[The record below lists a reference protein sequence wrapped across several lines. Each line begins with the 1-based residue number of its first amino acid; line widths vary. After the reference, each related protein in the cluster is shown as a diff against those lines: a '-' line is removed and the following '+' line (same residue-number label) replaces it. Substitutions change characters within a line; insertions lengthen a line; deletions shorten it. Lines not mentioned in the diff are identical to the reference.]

1 MKSRVSLKNLSLQL
15 VAFMAAVYSSVFG
28 AVANV
33 RAADLPN
40 VNDVSSQL
48 NSSSELTSSNIV
60 FEEQLIAQVWS
71 ELDTQELGLATME
84 QNSDRQFQVSTPQLS
99 IDRLNRQQQQ
109 LIAQVW
115 SELDT
120 QELGLATSDRPANSP
135 DVAASEL
142 SLTQLNRQQQQLIA
156 QVWSELDTQELGLAT
171 SDRPANSPDV
181 AASELSLTQLNRQ
194 QQQLIAQV
202 WSELDTQEL
211 SLATGENTDE
221 IVTSEI
227 DTEQLS
233 IAQPDPQQQIIAQSW
248 TDTSTRNL
256 SLAAPNNN
264 LRLNPAAIDAI
275 EKPKPSGKPVINP
288 PDKREIAARLAL
300 GKVRIVSPA
309 PGVILDRN
317 HNDSVTVQYP
327 SNTAIKLQ
335 VNDAELD
342 NSLITQQQLD
352 KKRNLITQT
361 WQGAELRNGENTLNV
376 IATKDGINAE
386 TSREVVV
393 RDTSTVAEAN
403 TEVSDRN
410 NSEIDRS
417 EPTETTTDESSS
429 QDTASTQQQQDKV
442 KILSPSNNAI
452 LDTIHSSV
460 IIQYPQ
466 DASVI
471 LQLNGES
478 VDTLQV
484 GRSEVNSITKE
495 ITQTWYGIIFRSG
508 VNTLSVLATTDGV
521 NYEETSIRVIVPG
534 KPDALKVETEE
545 AEIPADGSSIATVT
559 GGFVDEYGTI
569 TPWNETITLQSSE
582 GKFIGTD
589 LEPDEPG
596 FQVKPINGEFTA
608 ELQAGYD
615 AEMVAIQA
623 KTSKFESYTQIR
635 FKTTLREIPLLTGF
649 ADLRFGARG
658 TNFYDSYRDFLP
670 LDEDNGAELDFTAAG
685 FISGSFGKWSYRGA
699 FNSDRGIDE
708 EDDRQ
713 DRLFGRY
720 GSSEPEYP
728 VYGDESSSEVTT
740 PSTDSIYLRLE
751 RNPQAEF
758 ADPDYFMWGDYS
770 TDEFSTEAQ
779 EFTAVSRQ
787 LHGFKSNYN
796 LGNFQLN
803 ALYAN
808 DVEGFQRDAIS
819 PDGTSGFYFLSRRL
833 LIPGSEDIYV
843 ELSPLNDPGNVVFR
857 QRLDS
862 GTDYQIDYDRG
873 TLLFSEPVLNTE
885 VDDNGNILVRRLVA
899 TYQFEAEGSDSN
911 LFAGRGRYHFD
922 RNPESPMW
930 LGASV
935 IDEDG
940 GDRDFTLWG
949 FDGYFTLGNW
959 GNLIAEYA
967 RSNNQTVFAEASG
980 SAYRLEG
987 EVKFTNDIHARAYYH
1002 RADEG
1007 FSNDAT
1013 LSFVPGQIRY
1023 GTLVQAQITDSTDLN
1038 LAYEH
1043 QDNEGVAPRPL
1054 DELSEF
1060 LDLGT
1065 DPIPGNALDNTLD
1078 TITAGVE
1085 QQFGEAQLGVD
1096 LIWRNRTDN
1105 KAPEVLDSTST
1116 QLRSRFRIPIL
1127 ERLNFQAFN
1136 DLTLSEDTDAVYSD
1150 RLGFGLDWEI
1160 LSGLSLVANQQWFT
1174 KGNLAGES
1182 LTSIG
1187 IQGQYEPWT
1196 NGTISARYNLTSNVD
1211 GIGNVGA
1218 VGLQQKLTLAPG
1230 LDVDL
1235 SYENTFS
1242 GFNTTSSGVQFSQPY
1257 AVGQSASAL
1266 GFDSGSSYSVGVT
1279 YSDNP
1284 NFTANAQWQYS
1295 DRSIGG
1301 NTVWSAGITGK
1312 LSSALT
1318 SLIDYNQASSSNQTF
1333 DIGTTRNIR
1342 VGLAYRDPQRD
1353 NFNALLRYEYEEDG
1367 GIIPETLLLDR
1378 GTGTKE
1384 HLFGLE
1390 TIYAPSWRWEFYGKY
1405 AFRHSKTFISNDF
1418 VGSSNISLGQLRATY
1433 RLNYH
1438 IDLVAEGRAI
1448 WQPSANYTE
1457 TGFLVEAGYYVTPE
1471 LRMSAGYVFGSADDE
1486 DFTGTR
1492 SAGGP
1497 YLGITVKLNSLL
1509 DGFGQHRAPTVPEG
1523 VTEVEDVDAPQPP
1536 KFGGRK
1542 VD

>member
-1 MKSRVSLKNLSLQL
+1 MKSQASLKKNLSLQL
-15 VAFMAAVYSSVFG
+15 VTFMAAVYSSVFG
-28 AVANV
+28 AIANV
-33 RAADLPN
+33 RAADAPTDLDFP
-40 VNDVSSQL
+40 SEST
-48 NSSSELTSSNIV
+48 SSEFIS
-60 FEEQLIAQVWS
+60 FE
-71 ELDTQELGLATME
+71 
-84 QNSDRQFQVSTPQLS
+84 
-99 IDRLNRQQQQ
+99 QQQ

-120 QELGLATSDRPANSP
+120 QELSLSTSNHSDRPNSQLP
-135 DVAASEL
+135 AQQL
-142 SLTQLNRQQQQLIA
+142 SVNQLN
-156 QVWSELDTQELGLAT
+156 
-171 SDRPANSPDV
+171 P
-181 AASELSLTQLNRQ
+181 Q

-211 SLATGENTDE
+211 SLSTSEHSDRPNSQLPAQQLSVAQLNPQQQQLIAQVWAELDTQELSLSTSEDTDE
-221 IVTSEI
+221 IVTSQS

-233 IAQPDPQQQIIAQSW
+233 IAQPDPQQQIVAQHW
-248 TDTSTRNL
+248 TDKSTQDL

-275 EKPKPSGKPVINP
+275 EKPTQAEPVINP
-288 PDKREIAARLAL
+288 TDKREIAARLAL
-300 GKVRIVSPA
+300 EQVQIISPA
-309 PGVILDRN
+309 PGVILSEN
-317 HNDSVTVQYP
+317 HNDSVTIQYP
-327 SNTAIKLQ
+327 SNTAVKLE
-335 VNDAELD
+335 VNGAELD

-361 WQGAELRNGENTLNV
+361 WRGADLRSGENIINA
-376 IATKDGINAE
+376 IATRDGFNRETTREVMVKDASTLASSDQTSDTPPASDRPQAE
-386 TSREVVV
+386 TSTRKKPQ
-393 RDTSTVAEAN
+393 A
-403 TEVSDRN
+403 
-410 NSEIDRS
+410 NSEN
-417 EPTETTTDESSS
+417 P
-429 QDTASTQQQQDKV
+429 V
-442 KILSPSNNAI
+442 KILSPAANSI
-452 LDTIHSSV
+452 LDRIYSSV
-460 IIQYPQ
+460 IIQYPE

-471 LQLNGES
+471 LQVNGKS
-478 VDTLQV
+478 VDSAQV
-484 GRSEVNSITKE
+484 GNTQVNSITKLV
-495 ITQTWYGIIFRSG
+495 TQTWYGIIFSSG
-508 VNTLSVLATTDGV
+508 VNTLSVLSTTDGA
-521 NYEETSIRVIVPG
+521 NYTETSIEVTVPG
-534 KPDALKVETEE
+534 RPEAIELETVES
-545 AEIPADGSSIATVT
+545 EIPADGRAVTTVK
-559 GGFVDEYGTI
+559 GRYLDKFGTT
-569 TPWNETITLQSSE
+569 TPWNQVITLKSSAGE
-582 GKFIGTD
+582 FIGTD

-596 FQVKPINGEFTA
+596 FQVKPADGEFTA

-615 AEMVAIQA
+615 AKMVNILARSGELEA
-623 KTSKFESYTQIR
+623 YNQIK
-635 FKTTLREIPLLTGF
+635 FKTTLRETPLLTGF

-670 LDEDNGAELDFTAAG
+670 LDEDNGAELDLTAAG
-685 FISGSFGKWSYRGA
+685 FISGSFGRWSYTGA

-713 DRLFGRY
+713 DRLFRRY
-720 GSSEPEYP
+720 GSSQPEYP

-740 PSTDSIYLRLE
+740 PSTDNIYLRLE

-770 TDEFSTEAQ
+770 TEEFSTEAQ
-779 EFTAVSRQ
+779 EFTALSRQ

-808 DVEGFQRDAIS
+808 DIEGFQRDAIS

-857 QRLDS
+857 QRLDY
-862 GTDYQIDYDRG
+862 GTDYEINYDRG

-885 VDDNGNILVRRLVA
+885 VDDNGNILVRRIVA

-922 RNPESPMW
+922 RNSESPMW
-930 LGASV
+930 LGASI

-949 FDGYFTLGNW
+949 FDSYLSFGNW

-967 RSNNQTVFAEASG
+967 HSNNQTVFAEASG

-987 EVKFTNDIHARAYYH
+987 EVKFTNDIRARAYYH

-1007 FSNDAT
+1007 FSNNAT
-1013 LSFVPGQIRY
+1013 LSFIPGQIRY
-1023 GTLVQAQITDSTDLN
+1023 GTQVQAQITDSTDLRF
-1038 LAYEH
+1038 AYEH

-1054 DELSEF
+1054 DELEEF
-1060 LDLGT
+1060 LELGS
-1065 DPIPGNALDNTLD
+1065 DPIPGSALNNTLD
-1078 TITAGVE
+1078 SITAGVE

-1096 LIWRNRTDN
+1096 LIWRNRTDD
-1105 KAPEVLDSTST
+1105 KAPEVFDTTST
-1116 QLRSRFRIPIL
+1116 QLRSRFSIPIL

-1136 DLTLSEDTDAVYSD
+1136 DLTLSDDTDAVYSD
-1150 RLGFGLDWEI
+1150 RVGFGLDWEI

-1174 KGNLAGES
+1174 KGSLAGES

-1187 IQGQYEPWT
+1187 LQGQYEPWT
-1196 NGTISARYNLTSNVD
+1196 NGTISARYNLTSSVD

-1218 VGLQQKLTLAPG
+1218 IGLQQKLAIAPG

-1235 SYENTFS
+1235 NYENTFS
-1242 GFNTTSSGVQFSQPY
+1242 GFNTTSSGTRFSQPY
-1257 AVGQSASAL
+1257 AVGQSTSAL
-1266 GFDSGSSYSVGVT
+1266 GFGSGSSYSVGIT

-1284 NFTANAQWQYS
+1284 NFTANAQWQHS
-1295 DRSIGG
+1295 DRSNGG

-1312 LSSALT
+1312 LSDALT
-1318 SLIDYNQASSSNQTF
+1318 SLIDYNQASSANQTF
-1333 DIGTTRNIR
+1333 DIGTTRNLR

-1367 GIIPETLLLDR
+1367 GIIPETLLLGQ

-1390 TIYAPSWRWEFYGKY
+1390 AIYAPSWRWEFYGKY

-1497 YLGITVKLNSLL
+1497 YVGITVKLNSLL

-1523 VTEVEDVDAPQPP
+1523 VTEVEEV
-1536 KFGGRK
+1536 KE
-1542 VD
+1542 